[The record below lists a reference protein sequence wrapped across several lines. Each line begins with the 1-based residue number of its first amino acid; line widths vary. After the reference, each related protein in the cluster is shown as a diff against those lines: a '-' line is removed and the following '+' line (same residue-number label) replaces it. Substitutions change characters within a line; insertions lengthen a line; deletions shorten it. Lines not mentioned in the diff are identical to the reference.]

1 MSPDT
6 PAIPWPWSTL
16 LWPIQFAAALFAAPA
31 HLQQS
36 ILPWTF
42 TGLVVNESNS
52 SNPSAERAIVSKES
66 YGKQLG
72 RISDALDSLIRQTNV
87 KRDDAINAF
96 LDIKARI
103 DDIKHSTETT
113 RFEAVL
119 GDLRKPRHNDK
130 DLFDECLRRV
140 AELDAD

>member
-1 MSPDT
+1 MGGQVTGKTIHLSTPGPPLDRPSPRLKIRS
-6 PAIPWPWSTL
+6 ARRL
-16 LWPIQFAAALFAAPA
+16 KIQSAR
-31 HLQQS
+31 
-36 ILPWTF
+36 T
-42 TGLVVNESNS
+42 NS
-52 SNPSAERAIVSKES
+52 SNPAAERAIVSKES

-72 RISDALDSLIRQTNV
+72 RISDALDSLIRQSNV
-87 KRDDAINAF
+87 KRDDAIDAF

-103 DDIKHSTETT
+103 DDIKHSTEAT

-119 GDLRKPRHNDK
+119 VDLRKLRRKNK

>member
-1 MSPDT
+1 MLPT
-6 PAIPWPWSTL
+6 EAAPWPWSTM
-16 LWPIQFAAALFAAPA
+16 LWPMQFAQTLFAAPER
-31 HLQQS
+31 LQQS

-42 TGLVVNESNS
+42 AGVVVNDSNS
-52 SNPSAERAIVSKES
+52 TDPLMERAIVAKES

-96 LDIKARI
+96 LEIRAHI
-103 DDIKHSTETT
+103 DDIKHGTEAT

-119 GDLRKPRHNDK
+119 ADLRKLKPNNRA
-130 DLFDECLRRV
+130 LFDERLQRV
-140 AELDAD
+140 AELNAG

>member
-1 MSPDT
+1 M
-6 PAIPWPWSTL
+6 
-16 LWPIQFAAALFAAPA
+16 QFAQTLFAAPER
-31 HLQQS
+31 LQQS

-42 TGLVVNESNS
+42 AGVVVNDSNS
-52 SNPSAERAIVSKES
+52 TDPLMERAIVAKES

-96 LDIKARI
+96 LEIRAHI
-103 DDIKHSTETT
+103 DDIKHGTEAT

-119 GDLRKPRHNDK
+119 ADLRKLKPNNRA
-130 DLFDECLRRV
+130 LFDERLQRV
-140 AELDAD
+140 AELNAG